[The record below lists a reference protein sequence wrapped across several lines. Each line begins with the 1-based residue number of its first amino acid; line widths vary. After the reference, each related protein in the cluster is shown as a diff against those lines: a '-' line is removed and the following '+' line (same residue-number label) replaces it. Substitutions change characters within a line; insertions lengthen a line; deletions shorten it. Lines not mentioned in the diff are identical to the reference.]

1 MYSKCNNSFLHYHIF
16 ITKLPSPISKF
27 RMPIPDAIPLANIQ
41 HKLLTIYTD
50 SAPNSLSELNYPN
63 LSNPV
68 VDFEHDGTSNWT
80 SNSETVGHSL
90 VNFEVSETET
100 CASNLSDDFHA
111 LPDYFLHNAVYLPA
125 TFPNSSTCYTE
136 QGNVN
141 SYGDSASQNLMWP
154 FEEVRGPVNVMPE
167 LLHDTKF
174 LPDVHLNYQKG
185 SVPGNDAYVSLPAY
199 MDVSRISQ
207 PSNGLECENTVPY
220 DVHGLIE
227 FPKEAIVYNT
237 AQSFASQLEV
247 TSSFIPVNDFTSEQ
261 KNTVL
266 SLQNSSFENYAYNSC
281 NYLEEAPNFYMDSS
295 VCIHT
300 VGPYNT
306 GDESYHVDGYGLHS
320 APLGSYEV
328 VDQTTKCPSYDFV
341 PVNHH
346 GYTYYDSSE
355 AAYYNTLS
363 EGLSGPLV
371 YSNFPPNNFE
381 NQQPDYYADATIF
394 VSNFP
399 DSLIS
404 QENKRVSAYLIPES
418 NRGSCLEQGDN
429 YAEPAVHVPFSTPFE
444 LKDVDS
450 FHCSDSLQRTQAHE
464 MPLATILPTE
474 SSNCIVF
481 LLSLHKPPSSEIMS
495 ENTEGVENPTL
506 SRLLHRKAWIC
517 RFCDQ
522 RFDTYSQL
530 RAHMVRHKDKQVY
543 ACHLMEKHQFY
554 KKDGPTCE
562 TCGQHFLD
570 FEHLVRHLL
579 PRRNGSKSGCSTLC
593 VLSRKKKSRSFKRPA
608 KFSSLSVT
616 NDAQHQEKS
625 SKSSCSTTV
634 GCFDSKFSLL
644 PLQTIKDDDLTV
656 GYKCPFCVEIF
667 RSFKHIEAHLSERH
681 SSMINRTAS
690 KSSFSKKTADIEVNS
705 CVSSS
710 SNIDPHNS
718 TSSLSNTDGS
728 CERALFLLQL
738 EKCVV
743 SQRSFQKPKFFNDH
757 ELLCLQSIE
766 ERARRN
772 RLRAS
777 KREVHCFRRNR

>member
-1 MYSKCNNSFLHYHIF
+1 
-16 ITKLPSPISKF
+16 
-27 RMPIPDAIPLANIQ
+27 MPIPDAIPLANIQ

-464 MPLATILPTE
+464 MPLATILPDGEQQLHSVSTIFTRNNKDTDVVPHE
-474 SSNCIVF
+474 REYRTVEHVAASCQPKNTSVSPNSNKILGKSLWSCTHCSLRFTRPSHLVDHLRIHTGERPFKCVLCGREFTQASNLRRHLSSHKAWPASSSCITTTIPK
-481 LLSLHKPPSSEIMS
+481 KPPSSEIMS

-543 ACHLMEKHQFY
+543 ACVFHECKSCFISPNNLLQHLMEKHQFY

-562 TCGQHFLD
+562 TCGQHFLGD
-570 FEHLVRHLL
+570 LVYDVFFEFYVPVRL
-579 PRRNGSKSGCSTLC
+579 PEITFIGVLTQK
-593 VLSRKKKSRSFKRPA
+593 LSR
-608 KFSSLSVT
+608 
-616 NDAQHQEKS
+616 
-625 SKSSCSTTV
+625 
-634 GCFDSKFSLL
+634 
-644 PLQTIKDDDLTV
+644 I
-656 GYKCPFCVEIF
+656 
-667 RSFKHIEAHLSERH
+667 
-681 SSMINRTAS
+681 RTGALR
-690 KSSFSKKTADIEVNS
+690 VL
-705 CVSSS
+705 VSS
-710 SNIDPHNS
+710 
-718 TSSLSNTDGS
+718 
-728 CERALFLLQL
+728 RM
-738 EKCVV
+738 
-743 SQRSFQKPKFFNDH
+743 R
-757 ELLCLQSIE
+757 
-766 ERARRN
+766 
-772 RLRAS
+772 
-777 KREVHCFRRNR
+777 